1 MPGACV
7 SNAAVAAVAAAAAA
21 AALFS
26 AIDKLDKEPW
36 EAVRAEMVNEK
47 GLPAEVADTIG
58 QFVVLKGQPR
68 EVLATLAAADHPLAQ
83 HPHSAAALA
92 ELSMLFDFLEAMGAL
107 GPISFDLSLAR
118 GLDYYTGVI
127 YEAVLEGGNV
137 GSIAAGGRYDKLV
150 GMFSGKDVP
159 AVGVSIGI
167 ERVFTIL
174 EGQKRKQAEDSGVAI
189 RATETQ
195 VLVASI
201 GNGMQVKRMG
211 LCSKLWAAGI
221 KAEFGFKPNPKMG
234 DQLGHALE
242 QGIPYIVLFGDDELK
257 SGVVKVKDMA
267 AKTEETVG
275 VDKLIDALRTRLK
288 M

>member
-1 MPGACV
+1 MSAWCLHEPCPVQHVQSCGAQHC
-7 SNAAVAAVAAAAAA
+7 SDCCLRCAAADMQGSIVCDSQLQHVCAFTWWTQTACCA
-21 AALFS
+21 HILRCREFFQCDFDIAGTYASMVPDAEVLKVLVEILTELQLGQFTVKLNHRKLLDAMLAIAGVPAQKFRPICS

-137 GSIAAGGRYDKLV
+137 GSIAAGAWIRLC
-150 GMFSGKDVP
+150 P
-159 AVGVSIGI
+159 AS
-167 ERVFTIL
+167 
-174 EGQKRKQAEDSGVAI
+174 A
-189 RATETQ
+189 
-195 VLVASI
+195 VLCCRI
-201 GNGMQVKRMG
+201 W
-211 LCSKLWAAGI
+211 LLWL
-221 KAEFGFKPNPKMG
+221 NC
-234 DQLGHALE
+234 QL
-242 QGIPYIVLFGDDELK
+242 Q
-257 SGVVKVKDMA
+257 
-267 AKTEETVG
+267 
-275 VDKLIDALRTRLK
+275 
-288 M
+288 